1 MTFFSLTFIVFFT
14 IVLAVLSMLKKTKLD
29 AGKQRR
35 ASQVVLLGASYIFLG
50 LSDWRFCLLL
60 LLLTIVTYTSTVQIQ
75 AMRERGGNAKA
86 FVLIGI
92 IVPLLMLG
100 VFKYFN
106 FFMDTFR
113 EVFSISVGS
122 SLNIMLPLG
131 ISFFTFTSISY
142 VVDVYRNNYKVSKD
156 FVKVALYIAFFPKII
171 AGPIIR
177 ATEFLPQLDE
187 DRTVS
192 LKNFEAGIQIFVLGL
207 FKKVVLADHLAV
219 FVNDVFAMPYAFGSE
234 TVILAAISY
243 SFQIYFDFSGYSD
256 MAIGIAKCMG
266 FDFSRNFN
274 LPYISRNLT
283 EFWKRW
289 HISLS
294 SWLQDYL
301 YISLGG
307 NRKGRGRTYINLIL
321 TMLLGGLWHGAN
333 WTFILWGGIH
343 GLGLCVHKMY
353 LKLRREKLESNCS
366 IIGTSISVLF
376 TFFFVTICWIF
387 FRADDIQTGWTIITK
402 IFVWSEGINQ
412 IYSWSIA
419 SAIVLIVATVVT
431 IVRNIKYPEYDKK
444 GNFVINGYYPLLNLN
459 KFWSLVAFFTIL
471 GLTIGL
477 AYTGGNPFI
486 YGKF

>member
-1 MTFFSLTFIVFFT
+1 
-14 IVLAVLSMLKKTKLD
+14 MLKKTKLD

-177 ATEFLPQLDE
+177 ATEFLPQIDE
-187 DRTVS
+187 NRTVS

-207 FKKVVLADHLAV
+207 FKKLVLADHLAV
-219 FVNDVFAMPYAFGSE
+219 FVNDVFATPYAFGSE

-274 LPYISRNLT
+274 LPYISRNVT

-307 NRKGRGRTYINLIL
+307 NRKSRRRTYINLIL

-353 LKLRREKLESNCS
+353 LKLRREKLESNYS
-366 IIGTSISVLF
+366 ITGTGISVLF

-387 FRADDIQTGWTIITK
+387 FRADDIQTGWVIITK
-402 IFVWSEGINQ
+402 IFIWSEGITQ
-412 IYSWSIA
+412 IYSWSII
-419 SAIVLIVATVVT
+419 SVIILIIATVVA
-431 IVRNIKYPEYDKK
+431 IVRNIKHPEYDKK

-459 KFWSLVAFFTIL
+459 KFRSLVIFFTIL